1 MLDTR
6 FIRENPEIVKKAI
19 LDKGEKVDV
28 DQFLKMDLEWRNLLK
43 EGNALK
49 QERNRVTQDIAQLKK
64 AGKNADEKIS
74 KMRGVSD
81 RIKNIDQRIKDLEEK
96 RDEILMWVPNIP
108 HSSVPPGDETNT
120 KIIREWGVKREF
132 DFEPL
137 PHWELGESLGI
148 LDFKGAAKVAGAH
161 FINYKGLGAL
171 LERGLINF
179 MLNLHVQKH
188 GYTEVLPPY
197 LINRSSMF
205 GTGQLPKLE
214 EDMYHLEVD
223 DLFLDP
229 TAECPVT
236 NLHREEILK
245 EKDLPIRYTAYTTCF
260 RREAGSYGKETK
272 GLLRVHQFNKV
283 EMVQFTHPEKSEEA
297 LEEILKNAEE
307 VLQLLNLPYRVV
319 LLPTREMSFASHM
332 TYDIEIWAPGVKKYL
347 EVSSVSNF
355 TDFQARRANI
365 RFRRR
370 KGVQPNAPTAATEFV
385 HTLNGSGLATPR
397 TYAALLETYQEKDGS
412 IVIPEVLRDFMNGV
426 EKIE

>member
-1 MLDTR
+1 MLDPR
-6 FIRENPEIVKKAI
+6 FIRENPDLVKKAI
-19 LDKGEKVDV
+19 QDKGEKTDL
-28 DQFLKMDLEWRNLLK
+28 DQFFRLDQEWRDLLK
-43 EGNALK
+43 KGDAFK
-49 QERNRVTQDIAQLKK
+49 HERNQVSKEIALLKK
-64 AGKNADEKIS
+64 EGKEAEGGIQQMREVSEKIQTLDG
-74 KMRGVSD
+74 K
-81 RIKNIDQRIKDLEEK
+81 IKELEEK
-96 RDEILMWVPNIP
+96 RVEILTWIPNIP
-108 HSSVPPGDETNT
+108 HPSVPVGGEKET
-120 KIIREWGVKREF
+120 KVIREWGEKGKF

-148 LDFKGAAKVAGAH
+148 LDFKSAAKVAGAH
-161 FINYKGLGAL
+161 FTTYKGLGAR
-171 LERGLINF
+171 LERSLINF
-179 MLNLHVQKH
+179 MLNLHTQKH
-188 GYTEVLPPY
+188 GYIEVFPPF
-197 LINRSSMF
+197 LINRPSMF

-214 EDMYHLEVD
+214 EDMYHLELD

-245 EKDLPIRYTAYTTCF
+245 EEDLPVRYTAYTACF
-260 RREAGSYGKETK
+260 RREAGSYGKETR

-283 EMVQFTHPEKSEEA
+283 ELLQLTFPEKSEET
-297 LEEILKNAEE
+297 LEEILRDAEE
-307 VLQLLNLPYRVV
+307 VLKLLKLPYRVV
-319 LLPTREMSFASHM
+319 LLPTREMSFASNK
-332 TYDIEIWAPGVKKYL
+332 TYDIEVWAPGVKKYL

-370 KGVQPNAPTAATEFV
+370 RATATEFV

-412 IVIPEVLRDFMNGV
+412 VVIPEVLRPYMDGV

>member
-19 LDKGEKVDV
+19 LDKGEKVDL

-43 EGNALK
+43 EGDILK
-49 QERNRVTQDIAQLKK
+49 QERNTVTQDIAQLKK

-96 RDEILMWVPNIP
+96 RDEILMWVPNVP

-120 KIIREWGVKREF
+120 KVIREWGVKREF

-137 PHWELGESLGI
+137 PHWDLGESLGI

-179 MLNLHVQKH
+179 MLNLHIQKH

-197 LINRSSMF
+197 LINRTSMF

-245 EKDLPIRYTAYTTCF
+245 EENLPIRYTAYTTCF

-283 EMVQFTHPEKSEEA
+283 ELVQFTQPEKSQET

-319 LLPTREMSFASHM
+319 LLPTQEMSFASHM

-365 RFRRR
+365 RFRSSN
-370 KGVQPNAPTAATEFV
+370 QTEFV

-412 IVIPEVLRDFMNGV
+412 IVIPEVLRDFMGGV

>member
-1 MLDTR
+1 MLDPR

-19 LDKGEKVDV
+19 LDKGEKVDL
-28 DQFLKMDLEWRNLLK
+28 DQFLKLDLEWRNLLK
-43 EGNALK
+43 EGDALK

-74 KMRGVSD
+74 EMRGVSD
-81 RIKNIDQRIKDLEEK
+81 RIQNIDQNIKDLEVK
-96 RDEILMWVPNIP
+96 RDELLMWVPNVP
-108 HSSVPPGDETNT
+108 HPSVPPGDEFKT
-120 KIIREWGVKREF
+120 KVIREWGKKRKF

-137 PHWELGESLGI
+137 PHWDLGESLGI

-161 FINYKGLGAL
+161 FTNYKGLGAL

-197 LINRSSMF
+197 LINRPSMF

-245 EKDLPIRYTAYTTCF
+245 EKDLPIRYTAYTACF
-260 RREAGSYGKETK
+260 RREAGSYGKDTK

-283 EMVQFTHPEKSEEA
+283 ELVQFTRPENSEKA

-307 VLQLLNLPYRVV
+307 VLQLLNIPYRVV
-319 LLPTREMSFASHM
+319 LLPTREMSFASHK

-365 RFRRR
+365 RFRS
-370 KGVQPNAPTAATEFV
+370 QNQTEFV

-397 TYAALLETYQEKDGS
+397 TYAALIETYQEKDGS

-426 EKIE
+426 ERIL